1 MIGARVEESLP
12 IPVSGRPKQPLVANG
27 KFRGNGLYDLAV
39 AASLEVAEIVAT
51 EQIECS
57 TLSRDGQQVWIRSG
71 LICQKQRTA
80 PRSNAQAR
88 ATATNT
94 VGPHRSNQQAS
105 GFKSTAAA

>member
-71 LICQKQRTA
+71 LICQKQGTA
-80 PRSNAQAR
+80 RPQVLIIGRQSHFVVWR
-88 ATATNT
+88 EI
-94 VGPHRSNQQAS
+94 VDYSEAS
-105 GFKSTAAA
+105 ALQLQ